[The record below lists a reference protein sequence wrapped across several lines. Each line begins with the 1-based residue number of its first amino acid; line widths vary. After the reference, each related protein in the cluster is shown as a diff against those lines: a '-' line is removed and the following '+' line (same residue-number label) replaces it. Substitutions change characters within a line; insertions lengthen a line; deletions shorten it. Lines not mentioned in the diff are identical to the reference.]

1 MKNQEKT
8 SRHLKIIQGQL
19 TGIEKMLTV
28 EEPDCMEI
36 LTQLKSV
43 QNSFRSMSQK
53 VAQNMLERSFPKGIN
68 MKEKELKKF
77 LDFAFSD

>member
-1 MKNQEKT
+1 MENQVKT

-19 TGIEKMLTV
+19 TGIEKMLAVTN
-28 EEPDCMEI
+28 PDCMEVF
-36 LTQLKSV
+36 TQLKSV

-53 VAQNMLERSFPKGIN
+53 VAQNMLEKSFPEGTT
-68 MKEKELKKF
+68 MKEKELKRF

>member
-1 MKNQEKT
+1 MENQEKT

-19 TGIEKMLTV
+19 TGIKKMLAVTD
-28 EEPDCMEI
+28 PDCMEI

-53 VAQNMLERSFPKGIN
+53 VAQNMLEKSFPEGMS
-68 MKEKELKKF
+68 MKEKDLKKF